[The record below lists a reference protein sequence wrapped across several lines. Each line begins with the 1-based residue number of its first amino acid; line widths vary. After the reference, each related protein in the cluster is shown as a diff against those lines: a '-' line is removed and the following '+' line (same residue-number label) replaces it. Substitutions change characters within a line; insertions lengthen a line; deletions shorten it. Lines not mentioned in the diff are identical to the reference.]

1 MVGENN
7 KVVIVTGGS
16 SGIGRCTASALK
28 ENGCIVYEF
37 SRRSIP
43 MEGVTHLSVDVINE
57 DAVNAAVQQVIQ
69 KETKIDAVINCAGF
83 GISGAVEFTSME
95 QAKAQ
100 FDVNFFGTVTVN
112 KAVLPF
118 LRHQGKG
125 HIVNISSVAAVAHI
139 PFQTF
144 YSASKAAVSSYSYA
158 LENEV
163 KPYGIHVTVVELGDI
178 CTGFTK
184 ARQKS
189 ILGDEEYGGR
199 ISRSVSQMEHD
210 EQNGMDPARIG
221 RYIAGIVEKK
231 KPAVVYVVGA
241 QYKFLSLLCKLLP
254 AAARGKIVGENIRVT
269 GASLCKLR
277 IQLLD
282 LRQLLQPGFI
292 KGSFRRL
299 VQGDFFPMSFQK
311 IFAVPRLAVGIIDRV
326 GLGIVDNMGF

>member
-1 MVGENN
+1 MAGENN

-43 MEGVTHLSVDVINE
+43 MEGVTHLSVDVTDE

-158 LENEV
+158 LANEV

-189 ILGDEEYGGR
+189 ILGDDEYGGR

-231 KPAVVYVVGA
+231 DPAVVYVAGA

-254 AAARGKIVGENIRVT
+254 AAARGKIVG
-269 GASLCKLR
+269 
-277 IQLLD
+277 
-282 LRQLLQPGFI
+282 
-292 KGSFRRL
+292 
-299 VQGDFFPMSFQK
+299 K
-311 IFAVPRLAVGIIDRV
+311 IYG
-326 GLGIVDNMGF
+326 

>member
-1 MVGENN
+1 MVGESN

-16 SGIGRCTASALK
+16 SGIGQCTASALK

-43 MEGVTHLSVDVINE
+43 MEGVTHLSVDVTDE

-118 LRHQGKG
+118 MRHQGKG

-158 LENEV
+158 LANEV

-189 ILGDEEYGGR
+189 ILGDDEYGGR
-199 ISRSVSQMEHD
+199 ISHSVSQMEHD

-231 KPAVVYVVGA
+231 NPAVVY
-241 QYKFLSLLCKLLP
+241 KFFVCGQRATLVAADQLSPVRLVRILCIVRAAFQAGSNRLAFVFVQRNQPCCRQHHHPLCNKN
-254 AAARGKIVGENIRVT
+254 AARR
-269 GASLCKLR
+269 R
-277 IQLLD
+277 HQDYLD
-282 LRQLLQPGFI
+282 
-292 KGSFRRL
+292 
-299 VQGDFFPMSFQK
+299 
-311 IFAVPRLAVGIIDRV
+311 IFS
-326 GLGIVDNMGF
+326 

>member
-1 MVGENN
+1 M
-7 KVVIVTGGS
+7 T
-16 SGIGRCTASALK
+16 
-28 ENGCIVYEF
+28 
-37 SRRSIP
+37 
-43 MEGVTHLSVDVINE
+43 DE

-118 LRHQGKG
+118 MRHQGKG

-158 LENEV
+158 LANEV

-189 ILGDEEYGGR
+189 ILA
-199 ISRSVSQMEHD
+199 MK
-210 EQNGMDPARIG
+210 NTA
-221 RYIAGIVEKK
+221 
-231 KPAVVYVVGA
+231 
-241 QYKFLSLLCKLLP
+241 
-254 AAARGKIVGENIRVT
+254 
-269 GASLCKLR
+269 GASPGASVRWSTTSKTAWTR
-277 IQLLD
+277 HALD
-282 LRQLLQPGFI
+282 GTSPVLWRKRTRQ
-292 KGSFRRL
+292 SFML
-299 VQGDFFPMSFQK
+299 PVHS
-311 IFAVPRLAVGIIDRV
+311 I
-326 GLGIVDNMGF
+326 NS

>member
-1 MVGENN
+1 
-7 KVVIVTGGS
+7 
-16 SGIGRCTASALK
+16 
-28 ENGCIVYEF
+28 
-37 SRRSIP
+37 
-43 MEGVTHLSVDVINE
+43 
-57 DAVNAAVQQVIQ
+57 
-69 KETKIDAVINCAGF
+69 
-83 GISGAVEFTSME
+83 ME

-100 FDVNFFGTVTVN
+100 FDINFFGTVTVN

-118 LRHQGKG
+118 MRHQWKG

-158 LENEV
+158 LANEV

-189 ILGDEEYGGR
+189 ILGDDEYGGR

-210 EQNGMDPARIG
+210 EQNGMGSARIG

-231 KPAVVYVVGA
+231 KPAIVYVAGL

-254 AAARGKIVGENIRVT
+254 AAAHGKIVG
-269 GASLCKLR
+269 
-277 IQLLD
+277 
-282 LRQLLQPGFI
+282 
-292 KGSFRRL
+292 
-299 VQGDFFPMSFQK
+299 K
-311 IFAVPRLAVGIIDRV
+311 IYG
-326 GLGIVDNMGF
+326 